1 MLTGAQRVVRAAEL
15 LARSEFLAP
24 GVDALE
30 VVDVVLVAE
39 PDPGPPCELR
49 DETAYFR

>member
-1 MLTGAQRVVRAAEL
+1 MLTGTQRVVRAAKL
-15 LARSEFLAP
+15 LAWSKFLAP

-30 VVDVVLVAE
+30 VINVVLVAE
-39 PDPGPPCELR
+39 PDPRPPCELR

>member
-1 MLTGAQRVVRAAEL
+1 MVRAAEL
-15 LARSEFLAP
+15 LAWSKVLAP

-39 PDPGPPCELR
+39 PDPRPPCELR